1 MSELTVQQVLDYEDN
16 DLGGF
21 DKSEFFASNIVNYSV
36 GLGAN
41 AVDNSII
48 MAHYEVEEIGDTGL
62 AADTKSEIRDVRKYI
77 ENLSKTNK
85 KHLNK
90 YLTGHKQSPTLDRI
104 LAVRDVN
111 RNGNKDYVGR
121 LLERNKDMTWAVGN
135 DQFINFL
142 QWHNYNIQ
150 LANRKMLTR
159 FDAQKDV
166 FMCELQGAIDK
177 GWVPEWAME
186 IAEDRFDNLA
196 IVMDEGRETSML
208 GVMATA
214 IVHKDNQS
222 EIVVDPYYPSSK
234 YRELFLHEL
243 LHVCEGITD
252 TDDICCTSGLKKLF
266 EDPSEY
272 GPRAIN
278 EATIEHLSD
287 AMHKGNSVDVINPYK
302 NERKDAVYVIE
313 RDLLYILTTMGTRP
327 IDIREFIGVLFDD
340 GEFDNEDGQTPTEV
354 LKQSLKE
361 AFPSIDVI
369 ECIEEVRDREELENL
384 VKYLRKNAPNKRHM
398 SPAEFLDR
406 HERTKDIGK
415 GVLVALGLVASAA
428 TAMHLFAN
436 SSGADVKSPQ
446 ESLRNDYSTSQNT
459 TGN

>member
-1 MSELTVQQVLDYEDN
+1 MSELAVQRVLDCNDD

-21 DKSEFFASNIVNYSV
+21 DKSEFFADNIVDYSV

-41 AVDNSII
+41 AVDNTII
-48 MAHYEVEEIGDTGL
+48 MAYHEIQGL
-62 AADTKSEIRDVRKYI
+62 EDAGLTADTKSEIRDVRKYI
-77 ENLSKTNK
+77 ENLSIANK
-85 KHLNK
+85 KRLNK
-90 YLTGHKQSPTLDRI
+90 YLAGHKQSPTLDRI
-104 LAVRDVN
+104 LDVKDVN
-111 RNGNKDYVGR
+111 WSGNKEYIGR
-121 LLERNKDMTWAVGN
+121 LLERNKDMTWAVSN

-150 LANRKMLTR
+150 LANHRMMMH
-159 FDAQKDV
+159 FDAQKEV

-177 GWVPEWAME
+177 GWVPEWVME
-186 IAEDRFDNLA
+186 IAEGRFDNLA
-196 IVMDEGRETSML
+196 VVMDEGRGTYML

-214 IVHKDNQS
+214 IVHEGNQS
-222 EIVVDPYYPSSK
+222 EIVVDPYYPPSK

-302 NERKDAVYVIE
+302 SERKDAVYEIE

-340 GEFDNEDGQTPTEV
+340 GEFDNENGQTPTEV

-369 ECIEEVRDREELENL
+369 ECIEEVRDRKELESL
-384 VKYLRKNAPNKRHM
+384 VKYLRKNAPNKKHM

-406 HERTKDIGK
+406 HETTKDVGK
-415 GVLVALGLVASAA
+415 GVLIALGLVASAA
-428 TAMHLFAN
+428 TAIHLFAN
-436 SSGADVKSPQ
+436 SSSADVKSPQ